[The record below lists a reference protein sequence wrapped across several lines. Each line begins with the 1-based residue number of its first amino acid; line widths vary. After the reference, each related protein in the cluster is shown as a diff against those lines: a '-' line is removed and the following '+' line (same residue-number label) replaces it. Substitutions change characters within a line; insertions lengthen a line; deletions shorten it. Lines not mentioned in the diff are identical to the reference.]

1 MSIHVEHRPLAG
13 YPNAHGPVTA
23 PWYVC
28 DACSAAYRSPTEAH
42 ACHRSARRQRPGSII
57 VVDEWAPPPDADALR
72 LFD

>member
-13 YPNAHGPVTA
+13 YPNALSPVTA

-28 DACSAAYRSPTEAH
+28 DACSAAYRSPSEAH
-42 ACHRSARRQRPGSII
+42 ACHGRSRRPRPGAII
-57 VVDEWAPPPDADALR
+57 VVDEVAPAPDLR